1 MSQNMPIDLAELLRV
16 PYVDAYSGYDISP
29 DGRNLAFAWN
39 RSGQWE
45 IYQLSLDRPEAYQQI
60 SSGEGAKFGPC
71 YSPDGEYLA
80 YVVDLDGGEQF
91 DVWIYSLKS
100 GAAVNLTP
108 ETPFTLQPRL
118 SWSPDSKRLA
128 CISDHS
134 GRFSTYI
141 LNVSGSTVLGALPAQ
156 SPVFEGSDPHLDVHW
171 SPDGR
176 WLAVTAEGKGQE
188 FTTHLIPVANEQ
200 SASALGAAQPLAITL
215 EDKLMDAREVC
226 WSPNSRELAF
236 SSSMKG
242 NYNIGIYSLDDGHIR
257 WLTSGGGDKSE
268 PDWSPDGKRIAYILT
283 DGPDTWLAV
292 HNLGETHPQVYRVQ
306 PGVHFMPRFTPDGKT
321 LIFVFDNPRQPD
333 DLWVLHLESETFRQL
348 THSLPASLAEA
359 DFRMPQHISYP
370 SLDGNQVP
378 ALLYLPADFTAGAA
392 QSQLPPAV
400 IVIHGGPNW
409 LFQFLWYPLMTHLVS
424 RGWVVLAPNYRGSTG
439 YGREWQLANRFDMG
453 RGDVMDVVAGADYLV
468 RMRLADEKRI
478 AVTGRSHGGYLT
490 MCCLTQYPDRFAGGS
505 AVVPFL
511 NWFTSHANSRIDLQ
525 HWDIDNMGDPQEY
538 ETLWRE
544 RSPYF
549 YLDRIQAPVQMIC
562 GANDPRCPASESLA
576 AEQALRALGKEVEL
590 ILYPDEGHTFLKIE
604 NVIDHELR
612 RVQFLARIL
621 NM

>member
-1 MSQNMPIDLAELLRV
+1 MSKNTLIDLAELLRV

-29 DGRNLAFAWN
+29 DGKSLTFAWN

-45 IYQLSLDRPEAYQQI
+45 IYQLSLDRPEVFRQI

-71 YSPDGEYLA
+71 YSPDGEHLA
-80 YVVDLDGGEQF
+80 YVVDLDGSEQF
-91 DVWIYSLKS
+91 DIWIYSLKS

-118 SWSPDSKRLA
+118 SWSPDGKRLA
-128 CISDHS
+128 CISDQS
-134 GRFSTYI
+134 GRFRTY
-141 LNVSGSTVLGALPAQ
+141 LLDVSGSSPDGALSAQ
-156 SPVFEGSDPHLDVHW
+156 LPIFDASGPHLDVQW

-176 WLAVTAEGKGQE
+176 WLAVTAEGKGQDY
-188 FTTHLIPVANEQ
+188 TTHLIPLTEQ
-200 SASALGAAQPLAITL
+200 ASRPAQDAARPSVIAFEGQMI
-215 EDKLMDAREVC
+215 DAREVC
-226 WSPNSRELAF
+226 WSPDSQRLAF
-236 SSSMKG
+236 SSNATG
-242 NYNIGIYSLDDGHIR
+242 NHNIGIYSLADGLIS
-257 WLTSGGGDKSE
+257 WLTSGGGEKSE

-283 DGPDTWLAV
+283 DGPETWLAV
-292 HNLGETHPQVYRVQ
+292 HELGQSHPRVYRVE

-333 DLWVLHLESETFRQL
+333 DLWALHLESETFRRL
-348 THSLPASLAEA
+348 TNSLPTNLSEA
-359 DFRMPQHISYP
+359 DFIMPQHISYP

-378 ALLYLPADFTAGAA
+378 ALLYLPAGFTAGAG

-505 AVVPFL
+505 AIVPFL
-511 NWFTSHANSRIDLQ
+511 NWFTSHANSRMDLQ
-525 HWDIDNMGDPQEY
+525 HWDIENMGDPQEH
-538 ETLWRE
+538 EALWRE

-576 AEQALRALGKEVEL
+576 AEQVLRALGKEVEL

-604 NVIDHELR
+604 NVLDHELR
-612 RVQFLARIL
+612 RVEFLARL
-621 NM
+621 LE

>member
-1 MSQNMPIDLAELLRV
+1 MPQNKPIDLAELLRV

-29 DGRNLAFAWN
+29 DGKTLAFAWN

-45 IYQLSLDRPEAYQQI
+45 IYQLSLDRPEDIRQI
-60 SSGEGAKFGPC
+60 SAGDGAKFGPC
-71 YSPDGEYLA
+71 YSPDGESLA

-91 DVWIYSLKS
+91 DIWILNSKS
-100 GAAVNLTP
+100 GAAINLTP

-118 SWSPDSKRLA
+118 SWSPDGKRLA

-141 LNVSGSTVLGALPAQ
+141 LDVSGLSPSRRLSAQ
-156 SPVFEGSDPHLDVHW
+156 SPVFEGSGPHLDVHW

-176 WLAVTAEGKGQE
+176 WLAITAEGGGQDY
-188 FTTHLIPVANEQ
+188 TTHLIPIAEQ
-200 SASALGAAQPLAITL
+200 QSGSRQDAAGPLAISL
-215 EDKLMDAREVC
+215 ESRIIDAREVC
-226 WSPNSRELAF
+226 WSPDSRQLAF
-236 SSSMKG
+236 SSNAAG
-242 NYNIGIYSLDDGHIR
+242 NFNIGIYSLDHGQIT

-268 PDWSPDGKRIAYILT
+268 PDWSPDGKCIAYILT
-283 DGPDTWLAV
+283 NGPETWLAV
-292 HNLGETHPQVYRVQ
+292 HELGRPHPQAYRVE
-306 PGVHFMPRFTPDGKT
+306 PGVHFTPRFTPDGKT
-321 LIFVFDNPRQPD
+321 LIFIFDNPRHPD
-333 DLWVLHLESETFRQL
+333 DFWALDLESGALRRL
-348 THSLPASLAEA
+348 TNSLPTKLSGV
-359 DFRMPQHISYP
+359 DFIMPQHISYP

-378 ALLYLPADFTAGAA
+378 ALLYLPAGFTVDADP
-392 QSQLPPAV
+392 SQLPPAV

-525 HWDIDNMGDPQEY
+525 HWDIENMGDPQEY

-612 RVQFLARIL
+612 RVEFLARIL
-621 NM
+621 GM

>member
-1 MSQNMPIDLAELLRV
+1 MPQNKPIDLAELLRV

-29 DGRNLAFAWN
+29 DGKTLAFAWN

-45 IYQLSLDRPEAYQQI
+45 IYQLSLDRPEDIRQI
-60 SSGEGAKFGPC
+60 SAGDGAKFGPC
-71 YSPDGEYLA
+71 YSPDGESLA

-91 DVWIYSLKS
+91 DIWILNSKS
-100 GAAVNLTP
+100 GAAINLTP

-118 SWSPDSKRLA
+118 SWSPDGKRLA

-141 LNVSGSTVLGALPAQ
+141 LDVSGLSPSRRLSAQ
-156 SPVFEGSDPHLDVHW
+156 SPVFEGSGPHLDVHW

-176 WLAVTAEGKGQE
+176 WLAITAEGGGQDY
-188 FTTHLIPVANEQ
+188 TTHLIPIAEQ
-200 SASALGAAQPLAITL
+200 QSGSRQDAAGPLAISL
-215 EDKLMDAREVC
+215 ESRIIDAREVC
-226 WSPNSRELAF
+226 WSPDSRQLAF
-236 SSSMKG
+236 SSNAAG
-242 NYNIGIYSLDDGHIR
+242 NFNIGIYSLDHGQIT

-268 PDWSPDGKRIAYILT
+268 PDWSPDGKCIAYILT
-283 DGPDTWLAV
+283 NGPETWLAV
-292 HNLGETHPQVYRVQ
+292 HELGRPHPQAYRVE
-306 PGVHFMPRFTPDGKT
+306 PGVHFTPRFTPDGKT
-321 LIFVFDNPRQPD
+321 LIFIFDNPRHPD
-333 DLWVLHLESETFRQL
+333 DFWALDLESGALRRL
-348 THSLPASLAEA
+348 TNSLPTKLSGV
-359 DFRMPQHISYP
+359 DFIMPQHISYP

-378 ALLYLPADFTAGAA
+378 ALLYLPAGFTVDADP
-392 QSQLPPAV
+392 SQLPPAV

-490 MCCLTQYPDRFAGGS
+490 MCCLTQYSDRFAVGS

-525 HWDIDNMGDPQEY
+525 HWDIENMGDPQEY

-612 RVQFLARIL
+612 RVEFLARIL
-621 NM
+621 GM